1 MIKNLKQS
9 KYSLLYVED
18 EVEMREVT
26 VMFLKHYFQDIYEA
40 SDGKEALEI
49 YKEKNPDVI
58 MTDIEMPQMNGLVF
72 CKQIRKEDNKTPIMI
87 TTAYTS
93 VEYLLEA
100 VSLNLVKYLAKPLKE
115 KELIEAFSI
124 CFNLIELD
132 NPTIFKITKELT
144 YDVFNQCLSTKDTI
158 ISLTLYQSK
167 LLDILIKNRNR
178 IVYYI
183 EIENYI
189 WNEKV
194 MSQESLRS
202 LVRKLRILVGEG
214 VIVNISKSGYKIN
227 LYA

>member
-1 MIKNLKQS
+1 MIKNLKQP

-26 VMFLKHYFQDIYEA
+26 VMFLKHYFYEIYEA

-49 YKEKNPDVI
+49 YKEKNPDII
-58 MTDIEMPQMNGLVF
+58 MTDIEMPQMNGLAF
-72 CKQIRKEDNKTPIMI
+72 CKEIRKEDRKTPIMI

-100 VSLNLVKYLAKPLKE
+100 VGLNLVKYLGKPLKE
-115 KELIEAFSI
+115 KELVEAFFL
-124 CFNLIELD
+124 CFELLELE
-132 NPTIFKITKELT
+132 NPTIVKITKELT
-144 YDVFNQCLSTKDTI
+144 YDVFNQSLSTKDTI
-158 ISLTLYQSK
+158 IPLTLYQSK
-167 LLDILIKNRNR
+167 LLDILIKNRDR
-178 IVYYI
+178 IVYYV
-183 EIENYI
+183 EIENYV

-202 LVRKLRILVGEG
+202 LVRKLRKLVGEG
-214 VIVNISKSGYKIN
+214 VIENISKSGYKIN